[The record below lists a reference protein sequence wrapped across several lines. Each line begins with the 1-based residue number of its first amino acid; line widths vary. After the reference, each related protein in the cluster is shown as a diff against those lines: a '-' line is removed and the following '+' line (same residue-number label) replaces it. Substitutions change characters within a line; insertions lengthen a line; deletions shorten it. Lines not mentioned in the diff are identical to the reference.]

1 MCSPDST
8 CWTVIEEAAAGSTE
22 ARDDFARRY
31 SPVILTYL
39 RNRWKGSSYL
49 QELEDAVQQ
58 VFVELFRE
66 GGVLDKVD
74 PQRPGGFRAFLY
86 GVVRNVALRT
96 ETRLAKSREKPS
108 PAGFDADE
116 IERREST
123 LSEVF
128 DRAWARAIL
137 REAAQKQETR
147 AESAGEP
154 ARRRVELLRLRFYEG
169 LPIREIASRWQMES
183 KVLYREYAQAR
194 KEFRSVLLETVA
206 FYHPGSAVDI
216 EEESARLLELLS

>member
-1 MCSPDST
+1 MYDSDST

-22 ARDDFARRY
+22 AREDFARRY
-31 SPVILTYL
+31 SPVILAYL
-39 RNRWKGSSYL
+39 RRRWRDSLYL
-49 QELEDAVQQ
+49 QELEDASQL
-58 VFVELFRE
+58 VFVECFRE

-74 PQRPGGFRAFLY
+74 PPRPGGFRAFLY

-96 ETRLAKSREKPS
+96 ETRIAKSREKPS
-108 PAGFDADE
+108 ATAFDADE
-116 IERREST
+116 LERREST

-137 REAAQKQETR
+137 REAAQKQEAH
-147 AESAGEP
+147 AEDEGEP

-183 KVLYREYAQAR
+183 TVLYREYAQAR
-194 KEFRSVLLETVA
+194 REFKAMLFETIS
-206 FYHPGSAVDI
+206 FYNPGSAAEI
-216 EEESARLLELLS
+216 EEECARLLELLR